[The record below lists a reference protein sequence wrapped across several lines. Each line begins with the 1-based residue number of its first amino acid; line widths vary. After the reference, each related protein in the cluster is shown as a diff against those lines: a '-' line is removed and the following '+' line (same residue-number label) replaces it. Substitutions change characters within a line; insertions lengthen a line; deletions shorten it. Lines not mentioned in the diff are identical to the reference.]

1 MTELKAKASRA
12 PHVAGGG
19 PSPTQVG
26 SPLLGRRDS
35 GSLQASQT
43 SDASPVVSAVP
54 ISLDRLLFPL
64 PCQEQDSD
72 GKTQDQ
78 QALSNVEGVYPRVEA
93 TGGAGGG
100 SSRPPEKDSG
110 LLDSVLDTLLA
121 PSGPGQSQ
129 ASPPAY
135 EANSPWCLFGPELP
149 EEPRAAPGTQGV
161 LPSLMSRPE
170 GKAGDSSG
178 AAAAYKVLPRG
189 LSPSRQLL
197 PSTSGSHHW
206 PGAAVKPSP
215 QPAVVEEDGS
225 ESESSVGPLL
235 KGKPGPLGVPAAE
248 GGAAATD
255 PGAAEGGVTLV
266 PKEDSRFS
274 APRVALAEQ
283 DTPAAPGRSPLATMV
298 MDFIHVP
305 ILPLHAFLATRTR
318 QLLEG
323 ENYDGG
329 ATAVSA
335 FAPLRGSPSALATP
349 VTAGEF
355 PDCSYPP
362 DAEPKDDAF
371 PLYGDFQPPALKI
384 KEEEEGA
391 EATARSP
398 RPYLVTG
405 ANPAVFP
412 DFQLAQPPL
421 PPRAPSSR
429 PGEAAVAAAPT
440 SSSVSSASSSGSNLE
455 CILYKAEG
463 APPQQGPFAPPPC
476 KAPGAGSCLLPRDG
490 LPSSAAS
497 ASAAGAAPA
506 LYPPLSLNG
515 LPQLSYQAA
524 VLKEGL
530 PQVYPPYLNY
540 LRPDSEASQSPQYSF
555 DSLPQKICLICGDE
569 ASGCHYGVLTCGSCK
584 VFFKRAMEGQHN
596 YLCAGRN
603 DCIVDKIRRKN
614 CPACRLRKCC
624 QAGMVLGGRKF
635 KKFNKV
641 RVMRALDAVA
651 LPQSMGIPNES
662 QALSQRISFSP
673 TQDIQLIPPLIN
685 LLMSIEPD
693 VIYAGHDNTKPDTS
707 SSLLTSLNQLGE
719 RQLLSVV
726 KWSKSLPGFRN
737 LHIDD
742 QITLIQYS
750 WMSLMVF
757 GLGWRSYKHVSGQM
771 LYFAPDLILN
781 EQRMKES
788 SFYSLCL
795 TMWQIPQEFVKLQVS
810 QEEFLCMKVLLLLN
824 TIPLEGLRSQNQ
836 FEEMRSSYIRELI
849 KAIGLRQKGVVSSSQ
864 RFYQLTK
871 FLDNLH
877 DLVKQL
883 HLYCLNTFIQ
893 SRALSVEF
901 PEMMSEVIAAQ
912 LPKIL
917 AGMVKHLLFHKK

>member
-1 MTELKAKASRA
+1 MTEPKAKDSQA
-12 PHVAGGG
+12 PHLAGGA
-19 PSPTQVG
+19 PSPTRVG
-26 SPLLGRRDS
+26 LALSGLRDA
-35 GSLQASQT
+35 GSFKASQT
-43 SDASPVVSAVP
+43 SDASPVVSAIP
-54 ISLDRLLFPL
+54 ISLDGLFFPQ
-64 PCQEQDSD
+64 PSQGQDPD
-72 GKTQDQ
+72 RKTQDQ
-78 QALSNVEGVYPRVEA
+78 QPLSDVKAAPTRVEA
-93 TGGAGGG
+93 ASGAGAGN
-100 SSRPPEKDSG
+100 SRTPEKDRR
-110 LLDSVLDTLLA
+110 LLDSVLDTLLE
-121 PSGPGQSQ
+121 PSGPGQSH
-129 ASPPAY
+129 ASPPAC
-135 EANSPWCLFGPELP
+135 ESTSPWCLFSSELP
-149 EEPRAAPGTQGV
+149 EDPRVAPTTQGV
-161 LPSLMSRPE
+161 LSPLMSRPE
-170 GKAGDSSG
+170 SKAGDSSG
-178 AAAAYKVLPRG
+178 TATAHKVLPRG

-197 PSTSGSHHW
+197 TLTSGSHPW
-206 PGAAVKPSP
+206 LGAAVKPAP
-215 QPAVVEEDGS
+215 QPAVVDVEEEDGF
-225 ESESSVGPLL
+225 ESEGSVGPPL
-235 KGKPGPLGVPAAE
+235 KGKSRVLGGTTAA
-248 GGAAATD
+248 GGAAATS
-255 PGAAEGGVTLV
+255 PGVASGGVTLI
-266 PKEDSRFS
+266 PKEDSRFL
-274 APRVALAEQ
+274 APKVSLTEQEAL
-283 DTPAAPGRSPLATMV
+283 AAPGGSPLATTM

-305 ILPLHAFLATRTR
+305 ILPLNSAFLAARTR

-329 ATAVSA
+329 AAAVST
-335 FAPLRGSPSALATP
+335 FAPPRGSPSGLSTQVA
-349 VTAGEF
+349 AGDF
-355 PDCSYPP
+355 SDCAYPP
-362 DAEPKDDAF
+362 DAEPKVDGF

-384 KEEEEGA
+384 KEEEEGT
-391 EATARSP
+391 EAAAHSQRQ
-398 RPYLVTG
+398 YLVTG
-405 ANPAVFP
+405 PNPAVFP
-412 DFQLAQPPL
+412 DLPLALQQL

-429 PGEAAVAAAPT
+429 PGEAAVTAAAPA
-440 SSSVSSASSSGSNLE
+440 SVSVSSVSSSGSTLE

-463 APPQQGPFAPPPC
+463 TPPQQDPFAQPPC
-476 KAPGAGSCLLPRDG
+476 KAPSAGACLLPRD
-490 LPSSAAS
+490 SASTS
-497 ASAAGAAPA
+497 ASAIAAGVAPA
-506 LYPPLSLNG
+506 LYPQLSLNG
-515 LPQLSYQAA
+515 LPQLGYQAA

-530 PQVYPPYLNY
+530 PQVYQPYLNY
-540 LRPDSEASQSPQYSF
+540 LRPDSDASQSPQYSF
-555 DSLPQKICLICGDE
+555 ESLPQKICLICGDE

-624 QAGMVLGGRKF
+624 QAGMVLG
-635 KKFNKV
+635 
-641 RVMRALDAVA
+641 
-651 LPQSMGIPNES
+651 
-662 QALSQRISFSP
+662 
-673 TQDIQLIPPLIN
+673 
-685 LLMSIEPD
+685 
-693 VIYAGHDNTKPDTS
+693 
-707 SSLLTSLNQLGE
+707 
-719 RQLLSVV
+719 
-726 KWSKSLPGFRN
+726 GFRN

-871 FLDNLH
+871 LLDNLH

-917 AGMVKHLLFHKK
+917 AGMVKPLLFHKK

>member
-1 MTELKAKASRA
+1 MTEQKAKASRA

-26 SPLLGRRDS
+26 SPPLGRQDA
-35 GSLQASQT
+35 GSLQANQT
-43 SDASPVVSAVP
+43 SDASPVVSAIP
-54 ISLDRLLFPL
+54 ISLDRLLFPR
-64 PCQEQDSD
+64 PCQERDSD
-72 GKTQDQ
+72 GETQNQ
-78 QALSNVEGVYPRVEA
+78 QALSHVEGVYPKVEA
-93 TGGAGGG
+93 TVGAEGG

-110 LLDSVLDTLLA
+110 LLDSVLNTLLA
-121 PSGPGQSQ
+121 PSGPRQSH

-135 EANSPWCLFGPELP
+135 EANSPWCLSGPELP

-170 GKAGDSSG
+170 GKAGDGSRT
-178 AAAAYKVLPRG
+178 AAAYKVLPRGG

-225 ESESSVGPLL
+225 ESEGSVGPLL
-235 KGKPGPLGVPAAE
+235 KGKPRPLGVPAAE
-248 GGAAATD
+248 GGAAATA
-255 PGAAEGGVTLV
+255 PGAAEAGVTLV

-274 APRVALAEQ
+274 APRVSLAEQ
-283 DTPAAPGRSPLATMV
+283 DAPAAPGRSPQATMV

-305 ILPLHAFLATRTR
+305 ILPLSTPVLAARTR

-323 ENYDGG
+323 ENYDAGG
-329 ATAVSA
+329 ATAGSA
-335 FAPLRGSPSALATP
+335 FAPLRGSPSALAPP
-349 VTAGEF
+349 VSAGEF

-371 PLYGDFQPPALKI
+371 PLYDDFQPPTLKI

-391 EATARSP
+391 EGTARSP

-405 ANPAVFP
+405 ASPAVFP
-412 DFQLAQPPL
+412 DFPLAPPPL

-440 SSSVSSASSSGSNLE
+440 SSSVSSASSSGSTLE

-463 APPQQGPFAPPPC
+463 AQPQQGPFAPPPC

-490 LPSSAAS
+490 LPSTSAA

-506 LYPPLSLNG
+506 LYPPLGLNG

-624 QAGMVLGGRKF
+624 QAGMVLG
-635 KKFNKV
+635 
-641 RVMRALDAVA
+641 
-651 LPQSMGIPNES
+651 
-662 QALSQRISFSP
+662 
-673 TQDIQLIPPLIN
+673 
-685 LLMSIEPD
+685 
-693 VIYAGHDNTKPDTS
+693 
-707 SSLLTSLNQLGE
+707 
-719 RQLLSVV
+719 
-726 KWSKSLPGFRN
+726 GFRN

>member
-1 MTELKAKASRA
+1 MTELKAKDPRA
-12 PHVAGGG
+12 PHVAGRA
-19 PSPTQVG
+19 PSPTQLG
-26 SPLLGRRDS
+26 TLGRPDT
-35 GSLQASQT
+35 GPFQASQT
-43 SDASPVVSAVP
+43 SEASPAASAIP
-54 ISLDRLLFPL
+54 LSLDGLLFPG
-64 PCQEQDSD
+64 PCQGQEPD

-78 QALSNVEGVYPRVEA
+78 QSLSDVEGAYPRVEA
-93 TGGAGGG
+93 TEGAGGG
-100 SSRPPEKDSG
+100 SSRPSEKDTG

-121 PSGPGQSQ
+121 PSGPGQSH
-129 ASPPAY
+129 ASPPAC
-135 EANSPWCLFGPELP
+135 EATSPWCLFGSELP
-149 EEPRAAPGTQGV
+149 DARVAPSTQGV
-161 LPSLMSRPE
+161 LPLLMSRPE

-178 AAAAYKVLPRG
+178 TAAAHKVLSRG
-189 LSPSRQLL
+189 LAPSRQLL
-197 PSTSGSHHW
+197 PSTAGSHHW
-206 PGAAVKPSP
+206 PAAAVKPSP
-215 QPAVVEEDGS
+215 QPAVVEVEEEDDS
-225 ESESSVGPLL
+225 ESEGSMVPLL
-235 KGKPGPLGVPAAE
+235 KGKPRPA
-248 GGAAATD
+248 GGTAAGTGTPTGA
-255 PGAAEGGVTLV
+255 PGTAAGGVALV
-266 PKEDSRFS
+266 PKEDARFS
-274 APRVALAEQ
+274 APRGALAEH
-283 DTPAAPGRSPLATMV
+283 DASGAPGRSPLATTV

-305 ILPLHAFLATRTR
+305 ILPLNTAFLAARTR

-323 ENYDGG
+323 DNYDGG
-329 ATAVSA
+329 APAVSA
-335 FAPLRGSPSALATP
+335 FAPPRGSPSAPSAS
-349 VTAGEF
+349 VTAGDF
-355 PDCSYPP
+355 PDCAYSA
-362 DAEPKDDAF
+362 DDEPKDDAF

-391 EATARSP
+391 EAAARSP
-398 RPYLVTG
+398 RSYLVAG

-412 DFQLAQPPL
+412 DFPLAPPSL
-421 PPRAPSSR
+421 PPRASSR
-429 PGEAAVAAAPT
+429 PGEASAAVAPT
-440 SSSVSSASSSGSNLE
+440 SASVSSASSSGSALE
-455 CILYKAEG
+455 CMLYKAEG
-463 APPQQGPFAPPPC
+463 APPQQGPFPPPPC
-476 KAPGAGSCLLPRDG
+476 KPPSAGACLLPRDS
-490 LPSSAAS
+490 LPSTSAA
-497 ASAAGAAPA
+497 AAAAGAAPA
-506 LYPPLSLNG
+506 LYQPLGLNG
-515 LPQLSYQAA
+515 LPQLGYQAA

-530 PQVYPPYLNY
+530 PQVYQPYLNY

-555 DSLPQKICLICGDE
+555 ESLPQKICLICGDE

-624 QAGMVLGGRKF
+624 QAGMVLG
-635 KKFNKV
+635 
-641 RVMRALDAVA
+641 
-651 LPQSMGIPNES
+651 
-662 QALSQRISFSP
+662 
-673 TQDIQLIPPLIN
+673 
-685 LLMSIEPD
+685 
-693 VIYAGHDNTKPDTS
+693 
-707 SSLLTSLNQLGE
+707 
-719 RQLLSVV
+719 
-726 KWSKSLPGFRN
+726 GFRN

-849 KAIGLRQKGVVSSSQ
+849 KAIGLRQKGVVPSSQ

-871 FLDNLH
+871 LLDNLH

-917 AGMVKHLLFHKK
+917 AGMVKPLLFHKK